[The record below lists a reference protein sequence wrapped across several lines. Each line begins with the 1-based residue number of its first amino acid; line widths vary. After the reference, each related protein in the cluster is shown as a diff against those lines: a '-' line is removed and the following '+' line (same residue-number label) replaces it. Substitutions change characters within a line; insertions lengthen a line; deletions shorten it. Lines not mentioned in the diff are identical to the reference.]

1 MISEAFRE
9 VRTALLVS
17 QAGGPPRRILVT
29 SAHPGE
35 GKTSVTVNLSITL
48 AQIGH
53 RVLLVDADLRKPRL
67 HNIFDCPNDR
77 GLSNYLADAGTPWPE
92 PFSTRIDNLF
102 LIPSGPL
109 PPNPADLLDS
119 ERFLAVQKEM
129 ESQGYDQ
136 IIYDSPPVLAVA
148 DPAIIA
154 GRADAVVIVAHA
166 GATPRDGLEH
176 AVARLRRVTSRIV
189 GGVLNRADRDLQA
202 SYYGDPLSRVR
213 QRECATLSCL

>member
-1 MISEAFRE
+1 
-9 VRTALLVS
+9 
-17 QAGGPPRRILVT
+17 VT

-35 GKTSVTVNLSITL
+35 GKTSVTVNLAITL
-48 AQIGH
+48 AQTGH

-67 HNIFDCPNDR
+67 HSIFSCSNER

-92 PFSTRIDNLF
+92 PVATHVDNLF

-119 ERFLAVQKEM
+119 ERFVGVQKEM
-129 ESQGYDQ
+129 EAQGFDQ
-136 IIYDSPPVLAVA
+136 IVYDSPPVLAVA

-154 GRADAVVIVAHA
+154 GRSDAVVIVAQA
-166 GATPRDGLEH
+166 GATSRDGLGH
-176 AVARLRRVTSRIV
+176 AVARLRRVTTRIV

-202 SYYGDPLSRVR
+202 SYYGDPYRGYDNESARRSPSPARKRDAADKSV
-213 QRECATLSCL
+213 TI